1 MKQDTFQEVLTNC
14 SWRIGGPARRR
25 LCKKGIITQKI
36 KSKFLPSFIKFC
48 PKIFQIGFSEACHVG
63 LDSITIE
70 F

>member
-1 MKQDTFQEVLTNC
+1 MQEGDYNTE
-14 SWRIGGPARRR
+14 
-25 LCKKGIITQKI
+25 K
-36 KSKFLPSFIKFC
+36 KSKFIPSFIEFC